1 MHIST
6 SLMSILPVAA
16 AIAAGAMLPSVS
28 AAENMIGR
36 QSQNEGIL
44 VLPAPYSTGSTSSP
58 QAGSGQAGP
67 VRVDG
72 DLSDWDLSGKIQAFA
87 EYSLRD
93 RFSTETSAMWDK
105 EALYVA
111 VKWRDQNPMNNSID
125 PKLNPGDGWKGD
137 ALQLRVKTGDQVSW
151 ITTWFFSDRGEP
163 VLDLTK
169 WKNMSNS
176 REGTENRLFIGEN
189 GKTNLGEGIEL
200 AYKKDTDGKGFVQE
214 MRIPWNHI
222 HRKVPEIKP
231 GYTIR
236 IGMEFIW
243 ADPTGRGWPV
253 HRYADNMQPGITSRL
268 FYWTAVNAWGNAEL
282 VGKGNVTPRKYAP
295 EIERIAGTVPVKAEI
310 PADAKSFTI
319 AIEDVNGE
327 RVRNLAGDCDPEI
340 YGSGIK
346 NGKRTVEVLW
356 DCLDDAGKAVQ
367 PGSYRIRGLTRG
379 AISAEYDMCYYNPGN
394 PAWKTKDGKGAW
406 GADHHPP
413 RSVMSSGDTVVV
425 TWIFA
430 EGGYGIIGLGPDGK
444 KIWSQYRGAECA
456 AVDSEYVYAYQ
467 SVHWHSAGMRSD
479 FLCRYSMKDGSE
491 KPFIVDGKERPFD
504 LSLKEVLGNI
514 YDDTSLKKKPT
525 GATEHDQES
534 GVITGMAAKKG
545 MLALALSCDKIA
557 ILDSATAKLVK
568 TVDVKKPSAM
578 AFDPQGQLFAIVGG
592 AVNRIDIDNGTLAA
606 IQTPGLEK
614 AVSIAFDKA
623 GNILVADAG
632 KDSQVKAFGIN
643 PSTGSGQAGKPVYTC
658 GKKGGRSIRGDF
670 DEQAMSHI
678 GAVAVDS
685 KDNVWVTENWD
696 YPRRVSV
703 WGHPSTTSTGSGQ
716 AGSPLRMDA
725 TAGQAGQEDG
735 KLVRDYIGN
744 TGYSGSG
751 TYLHDQ
757 DPTLAYYGPVEMKI
771 DHKTRSYK
779 VTKILWVPDE
789 GKGEKFIIPGQA
801 NAVPQRFRKEVNGI
815 QKEYMHHRAES
826 GPHVIFMEFP
836 DGWRPVSAICVI
848 GQLLNLMDYHS
859 IPTAMPSGEWEG
871 LDPADGCFWNDAN
884 GDGIPQRSE
893 CVIVPAAKKSQIGK
907 TCGSNLALRLNN
919 GWGGRIGP
927 DFSIYA
933 GSLEKGVVRYKPTK
947 ITAAGVPSYGPEGI
961 EELGVK
967 ATGDMIPSGDGKSL
981 VCIGANHGGPAQPFI
996 SINLSY
1002 KKTEWTY
1009 PNLYPGV
1016 HGSHRATMP
1025 KPGLLIGPLKVCG
1038 VADMGKDI
1046 GSVMLIRGNLGQDF
1060 LFTMDGLF
1068 IASIFQDGRLPADS
1082 LPDSEDKLVG
1092 MPLETFTEGG
1102 EPFNG
1107 WFGRQDDGK
1116 VRQSCGMPGQAGM
1129 IMEIKGLDTVRRFD
1143 AGKISIDSASVAKA
1157 VADKASRE
1165 AKLKESAK
1173 LALTRMTTPPSI
1185 DAEGKDWEKISGIT
1199 VSREG
1204 QADKAVVKLAYDD
1217 KNLYAFFDVTDS
1229 TPWLNEGKDFS
1240 RLFKTGDAVDI
1251 QLSTNQVAPY
1261 GDQPGEGDIR
1271 IVMAQLN
1278 GKASAVIMAPIDK
1291 KASSELRKIY
1301 TSPVITRAFDRV
1313 EVLKDAVVAVKTRD
1327 GGYCVELAVPL
1338 KDIGF
1343 KPVPGKTRGDVGFIS
1358 SDSRGMINTAR
1369 TYWSNKDTN
1378 LVNDL
1383 PSEAWFSP
1391 SKWGEIEIK

>member
-1 MHIST
+1 MQKITSSK

-16 AIAAGAMLPSVS
+16 VIAAGAMLPSLS

-44 VLPAPYSTGSTSSP
+44 VLPAP
-58 QAGSGQAGP
+58 GP
-67 VRVDG
+67 VKVDG

-105 EALYVA
+105 DALYVA

-176 REGTENRLFIGEN
+176 REGTERKLFIGEN

-214 MRIPWNHI
+214 MKIPWNHI
-222 HRKVPEIKP
+222 HRKIPEIKP
-231 GYTIR
+231 AYAIR

-243 ADPTGRGWPV
+243 ADPTGRGWPI

-282 VGKGNVTPRKYAP
+282 VDKGNVTVRKYAP
-295 EIERIAGTVPVKAEI
+295 EIEKIAGTVPVKVEI

-319 AIEDVNGE
+319 AIEDVPSTGSGQANGG

-340 YGSGIK
+340 YGSEVK

-367 PGSYRIRGLTRG
+367 PGTYRVRGLTRG

-394 PAWKTKDGKGAW
+394 PTWKTKDGKGAW

-413 RSVMSSGDTVVV
+413 RSVMSSGDTVVI

-456 AVDSEYVYAYQ
+456 AVDPEYVYAYQ

-479 FLCRYSMKDGSE
+479 FLCRFSLKDGSE
-491 KPFIVDGKERPFD
+491 KPFMVDGKERPFD
-504 LSLKEVLGNI
+504 LSLKDVLGGI
-514 YDDTSLKKKPT
+514 YDEIPLKKKAT
-525 GATEHDQES
+525 GASAHDQES
-534 GVITGMAAKKG
+534 GAITGMAAKKG
-545 MLALALSCDKIA
+545 MLALALSCNRIA
-557 ILDSATAKLVK
+557 ILDSASAKLVK
-568 TVDVKKPSAM
+568 TIDVKNPTAL
-578 AFDPQGQLFAIVGG
+578 AFDPQGQLFAILDGT
-592 AVNRIDIDNGTLAA
+592 VNRIDIDKGTSVAVP
-606 IQTPGLEK
+606 TPGVEK
-614 AVSIAFDKA
+614 AVSISFDKA

-632 KDSQVKAFGIN
+632 KDSQVKAFDK
-643 PSTGSGQAGKPVYTC
+643 AGKLSYTC
-658 GKKGGRSIRGDF
+658 GKKGGRPIRGLF
-670 DEQAMSHI
+670 DEQAISHI

-685 KDNVWVTENWD
+685 KDNVWVTERWD

-703 WGHPSTTSTGSGQ
+703 W
-716 AGSPLRMDA
+716 AK
-725 TAGQAGQEDG
+725 DG

-744 TGYSGSG
+744 TGYSASG

-771 DHKTRSYK
+771 DHKTRTYK
-779 VTKILWVPDE
+779 VSKILWVPDE
-789 GKGEKFIIPGQA
+789 SKGEKFIIAGQS
-801 NAVPQRFRKEVNGI
+801 NAVPQRFRKEVSGV
-815 QKEYMHHRAES
+815 QKEYMYHRAES

-859 IPTAMPSGEWEG
+859 IPDAMPAGEWEG

-884 GDGIPQRSE
+884 NDGIPQRSE
-893 CVIVPAAKKSQIGK
+893 CVILPAAKKSQVGK
-907 TCGSNLALRLNN
+907 TCGPNLALRLNN

-947 ITAAGVPSYGPEGI
+947 MSADGIPSYGPEGI

-981 VCIGANHGGPAQPFI
+981 LCIGANHGGPIQPF
-996 SINLSY
+996 LSLALADR
-1002 KKTEWTY
+1002 KVEWTY

-1038 VADMGKDI
+1038 VAEMGKDI

-1068 IASIFQDGRLPADS
+1068 IAAIFQDGRLPADS
-1082 LPDSEDKLVG
+1082 LPDSEDKLAG
-1092 MPLETFTEGG
+1092 MPLETLSEGG

-1107 WFGRQDDGK
+1107 WFGKQSDGK
-1116 VRQSCGMPGQAGM
+1116 VRQSCGIPGQAGM
-1129 IMEIKGLDTVRRFD
+1129 IMEIKGLDTIRRFD
-1143 AGKISIDSASVAKA
+1143 AGKISLDSASVAKA
-1157 VADKASRE
+1157 LADNASRE
-1165 AKLKESAK
+1165 AKVKESAK
-1173 LALTRMTTPPSI
+1173 LAITRMGTPPSLK
-1185 DAEGKDWEKISGIT
+1185 AEAKDWEKIPGIT
-1199 VSREG
+1199 VSRDG

-1217 KNLYAFFDVTDS
+1217 KNLYAFFDVTDP
-1229 TPWLNEGKDFS
+1229 TPWINEGKDFT
-1240 RLFKTGDAVDI
+1240 RLFKTGDALDI
-1251 QLSTNQVAPY
+1251 QLSTNQGAKS
-1261 GDQPGEGDIR
+1261 GDQPTEGDIR
-1271 IVMAQLN
+1271 IVIAPFN
-1278 GKASAVIMAPIDK
+1278 GKASAVIMAPVDK
-1291 KASSELRKIY
+1291 KAQGELRKVY

-1343 KPVPGKTRGDVGFIS
+1343 KPLPGKTRGDVGFIS
-1358 SDSRGMINTAR
+1358 SDSKGMINTAR
-1369 TYWSNKDTN
+1369 TYWSNKNTN

-1383 PSEAWFSP
+1383 PSEAWFIP